1 MGMVDFLMRQF
12 GKVQKTGDIALKRLI
27 NGELENTSVTVVLI
41 GSQTYA
47 RRWVHYEIMKS
58 IERGNAV
65 LGIHINKIGDK
76 NGNVKAAG
84 PNPFEYLGIDIN
96 TDGTRGTPI
105 IWNGSKWVTYEDLGA
120 FAIQQQP
127 QDKRGKKFKLK
138 TWLSTYDWVDDD
150 GFNNFE
156 DWVA

>member
-1 MGMVDFLMRQF
+1 MPCL
-12 GKVQKTGDIALKRLI
+12 
-27 NGELENTSVTVVLI
+27 
-41 GSQTYA
+41 
-47 RRWVHYEIMKS
+47 
-58 IERGNAV
+58 